1 MTEATV
7 ETSSMEATLGL
18 FGNFDENIKQI
29 EKALDV
35 SIFLR
40 GNEIKNPGLTS
51 GVVVPIPSLVHAP
64 FLPAGVAP
72 L

>member
-29 EKALDV
+29 EKALD
-35 SIFLR
+35 L
-40 GNEIKNPGLTS
+40 
-51 GVVVPIPSLVHAP
+51 SLIHI
-64 FLPAGVAP
+64 
-72 L
+72 